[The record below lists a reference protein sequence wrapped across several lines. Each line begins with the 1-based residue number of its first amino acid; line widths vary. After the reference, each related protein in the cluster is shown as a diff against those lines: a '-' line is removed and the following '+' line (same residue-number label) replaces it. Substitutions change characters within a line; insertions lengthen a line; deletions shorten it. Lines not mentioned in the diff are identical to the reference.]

1 MRKSPMFYIV
11 SSLLLLF
18 ALVFISLPAAASAN
32 QSNQYPD
39 IIPLTN
45 GFRPEGIVIGH
56 GTTIFAG
63 SLADGSIYRA
73 NLRSGEGS
81 ILVEGQ
87 DGLIAVGLGYDKR
100 SNNLFVAG
108 GSGGDARVYDAASGE
123 LLMTYQLATP
133 GATFINDVFVT
144 RQAAYFTDSFNQFFY
159 RVPLHANGRLPD
171 PTSVEEIPLGDDF
184 VFIPGGFNAN
194 GIEASADGRY
204 LIIVNSSTGTLYRV
218 DPNSGE
224 AMPIDL
230 GDDVVVTSGDGL
242 VRQGHTLYVVRNFL
256 NQVAVVEL
264 SSDITSGEIVNT
276 ITSDAFRIPTTADI
290 FGSHLYAVNA
300 RFDVQPPTSDT
311 EYEIVRVR
319 R

>member
-1 MRKSPMFYIV
+1 MRKSPMFYFSI
-11 SSLLLLF
+11 SLLLLF
-18 ALVFISLPAAASAN
+18 AIVFTSLPAAASAN
-32 QSNQYPD
+32 QSTQFPD
-39 IIPLTN
+39 IIPLPN
-45 GFRPEGIVIGH
+45 GFQPEGIVIGR

-63 SLADGSIYRA
+63 SLADGSIYQA
-73 NLRSGEGS
+73 NLRTGEGD

-144 RQAAYFTDSFNQFFY
+144 RQAAYFTDSFNPFFY

-171 PTSVEEIPLGDDF
+171 PADVEEIALGDDF

-194 GIEASADGRY
+194 GIEASADGRT

-230 GDDVVVTSGDGL
+230 DGDVVTSGDGL

-264 SSDITSGEIVNT
+264 SNDISSGVIVDT
-276 ITSDAFRIPTTADI
+276 ITNASFHIPTTADI
-290 FGSHLYAVNA
+290 FGTHLYAVNA
-300 RFDVQPPTSDT
+300 RFDVQPPTPAT